1 MGKVKIESVI
11 TGFWWKMLLLDLMIV
26 AVFMISTKTEVF
38 MLQMILLFA
47 AFIPMVLIVFM
58 GRRGRNL
65 YYRRS
70 VRFNENEVRWWGLFR
85 FNRVRMDKVKKF
97 RCEMV
102 YYTENTEK
110 SLDGG
115 ASAVQL
121 SFEMTGVLGLSKRKK
136 INDVLNVSQLD
147 IKHGDFNESVPLVDI
162 YRFLEEKY
170 PQKADGM
177 LNMR

>member
-11 TGFWWKMLLLDLMIV
+11 TGFWWKMLLLDLLIV

-70 VRFNENEVRWWGLFR
+70 VRFNENEVRWWGVIQVQQSQ
-85 FNRVRMDKVKKF
+85 NG
-97 RCEMV
+97 
-102 YYTENTEK
+102 K
-110 SLDGG
+110 SQEIQ
-115 ASAVQL
+115 V
-121 SFEMTGVLGLSKRKK
+121 
-136 INDVLNVSQLD
+136 
-147 IKHGDFNESVPLVDI
+147 
-162 YRFLEEKY
+162 
-170 PQKADGM
+170 
-177 LNMR
+177 

>member
-1 MGKVKIESVI
+1 ME
-11 TGFWWKMLLLDLMIV
+11 
-26 AVFMISTKTEVF
+26 
-38 MLQMILLFA
+38 
-47 AFIPMVLIVFM
+47 
-58 GRRGRNL
+58 
-65 YYRRS
+65 
-70 VRFNENEVRWWGLFR
+70 
-85 FNRVRMDKVKKF
+85 KVKKF

-147 IKHGDFNESVPLVDI
+147 IKHGDFNESISLVDI